1 MSATERCGQG
11 FFISST
17 FLRFNKRDLRKF
29 AKVITFG
36 HRIMLN
42 QKSTYQKII
51 FGLKVKQLRQAKG
64 LSFGEFA
71 ERTKMSMSY
80 LNEIEKGKK
89 FPKEDKIEVLAKA
102 LDVTVAELISENLS
116 KNLAPLGDL
125 LNSNFLN
132 ELPLDLFGID
142 FYKIV
147 EIIAEAP
154 TKVGAFISTLVE
166 LGRTYALREEN
177 FYYRALRA
185 YQELHNNYFD
195 DIEKE
200 ADQFLAAY
208 HINEHSPITA
218 QKLNIILSKNFHIDI
233 VENGLETYPEL
244 QHFRSVALPNQNKVL
259 LNGLLSENQKTYQL
273 AKEIG
278 FKYLGITERGIPGL
292 KAQTFEEVLNNYK
305 AAYFAVAILIPRE
318 QFVKDIRSWFE
329 KPVLDKQFLPDL
341 LKKYQV
347 SSETLFQR
355 FNVLPRFFGIEKLF
369 FLRFIHNTSN
379 NQYEIDKELHL
390 YHRHQPHSN
399 GINEHYCRRWLAIGL
414 IEDLFLPE
422 NENNTML
429 FDVQKSKYI
438 ASGEEYL
445 CFTMARPSHPS
456 PNRNVSVTIG
466 LQLDAS
472 LYKKI
477 NFLNDAAIP
486 SQEVGVTCERCPIE
500 NCKERVVAPIRLEE
514 RQRRKEIKATLSK
527 LTE

>member
-1 MSATERCGQG
+1 M
-11 FFISST
+11 
-17 FLRFNKRDLRKF
+17 RKF
-29 AKVITFG
+29 AKTLTFG
-36 HRIMLN
+36 LIMLN

-102 LDVTVAELISENLS
+102 LDVSVKELISENLS

-142 FYKIV
+142 FYKVV

-185 YQELHNNYFD
+185 YQELHNNYFE
-195 DIEKE
+195 DIENE
-200 ADQFLAAY
+200 ADRFLATY
-208 HINEHSPITA
+208 HTNEHSPISA
-218 QKLNIILSKNFHIDI
+218 QKLNNILSENFNTDM
-233 VENGLETYPEL
+233 VENGLAAFPEL
-244 QHFRSVALPNQNKVL
+244 QHFRSVALPHQNKVL
-259 LNGLLSENQKTYQL
+259 LNGLLNENQKTYQL
-273 AKEIG
+273 AKELG

-292 KAQTFEEVLNNYK
+292 KAQTFEEVLNNFK

-318 QFVKDIRSWFE
+318 RFVKDISTWFE
-329 KPVLDKQFLPDL
+329 KPSLDKDFLPNL
-341 LKKYQV
+341 LEKYQV
-347 SSETLFQR
+347 SAETLFQR

-369 FLRFIHNTSN
+369 FLRFVNNTN
-379 NQYEIDKELHL
+379 NNEYEIDKELHL

-399 GINEHYCRRWLAIGL
+399 GLNEHYCRRWLAIGL

-422 NENNTML
+422 NKNNSML
-429 FDVQKSKYI
+429 FDVQKSKYV

-456 PNRNVSVTIG
+456 LNRNVSVTIG
-466 LQLDAS
+466 LQIDAF
-472 LYKKI
+472 LHKKI
-477 NFLNDAAIP
+477 KFLNDSSIS
-486 SQEVGVTCERCPIE
+486 SQQVGVTCERCPVVD
-500 NCKERVVAPIRLEE
+500 CKERVMPPVRLEE
-514 RQRRKEIKATLSK
+514 RERRKKIQATLSK
-527 LTE
+527 LAE